1 MRRLLFLCHRIPY
14 PPEKGEKIRAWHMIE
29 HLARDWEVDLGCLI
43 DDPADLQHMEALH
56 GPCAAVR
63 AEQTGPRWKVAAQ
76 ALLQVRPGQPLT
88 TGWFHN
94 KALKSWV
101 DRGLEAGRYDAVFAY
116 SAAMAPYLSS
126 AAAHRPGVRRVL
138 DMVDVDSEKWRAYVP
153 NAKPPMKQVWAR
165 EARTLLQFERRA
177 AVDFDRCLFVS
188 RQEAG
193 RFAELAP
200 ETASHL
206 DWVENGV
213 DMTVFDAGQ
222 TYPTPYRTQAPV
234 AVFTGTMD
242 YRPNVEAVC
251 WFAREVLPKLRA
263 TLNPAPE
270 FFIVGANPSPV
281 VRGLGEI
288 EGVTVTGS
296 VPDVRPYLAHASLA
310 VAPLRIA
317 RGIQNKVLEAM
328 ALGKPVVASSQA
340 FEGIHATPGRDLLVG
355 DGTARTVALVSEVLA
370 GAHPGLGERA
380 RLAVRTGHDWSATLS
395 KLDSILS
402 PEPAVPER
410 PLAGLGAVA

>member
-1 MRRLLFLCHRIPY
+1 MRRVLFLCHRIPY

-43 DDPADLQHMEALH
+43 DDPEDMRHLPALH

-63 AEQTGPRWKVAAQ
+63 AEPTGPRWKVAAQ
-76 ALLQVRPGQPLT
+76 ALLQARPGQPLT

-94 KALKSWV
+94 ARLRGWV
-101 DRGLEAGRYDAVFAY
+101 EQGLEEGRYDAVFAY

-165 EARTLLQFERRA
+165 EARTLLAFERRA

-188 RQEAG
+188 QQEAA

-200 ETASHL
+200 ETAPHL

-213 DMTVFDAGQ
+213 DMTVFDA
-222 TYPTPYRTQAPV
+222 TRSYAPPFTTQAPV

-263 TLNPAPE
+263 TLNPPPE
-270 FFIVGANPSPV
+270 FYIVGANPSPV
-281 VRGLGEI
+281 VRALSAI

-296 VPDVRPYLAHASLA
+296 VPDVRPYLAHASVA

-328 ALGKPVVASSQA
+328 ALGRPVVASSPA

-380 RLAVRTGHDWSATLS
+380 QQAVRAGHDWAATLR
-395 KLDSILS
+395 KLDSILT
-402 PEPAVPER
+402 PESAARTV
-410 PLAGLGAVA
+410 GAAA